1 MLPASPANKLAR
13 PRILAQLVTKVS
25 VQLASAAVAA
35 TVVAAYAPA
44 ASAQDD
50 TPAAANVP
58 PAAPG
63 AVTTD
68 DTAPAPVIKY
78 TVKIDAPKDIEE
90 LLESNLDLERF
101 RNSPRMTREQL
112 FRLVRA
118 APEQIRTLVST
129 SGYYTPEVS
138 VQFDRTATPAVVQ
151 VKVVPGEPVKVGE
164 TDLVLEGFAPV
175 PDLPADQ
182 QFDAEGL
189 KASWPL
195 KKGTV
200 FRQDEWEGAKRAI
213 LRQVVQTRYPR
224 AQLTDSRATVDPEQ
238 HVANLRVVLDSGPE
252 MRFGELRIE
261 GLKRYPDTVV
271 RNLNSIKPGDY
282 YSEAALQAYQSKLQ
296 DTGYFAS
303 VEVSADLSAVLDQQL
318 AVAETKADAK
328 ADPEADAAADPVVK
342 QQQATSMAPLPLLVR
357 VTENKRKNV
366 SAGVGFSTNT
376 GNRVSTTYDD
386 LQVFGVR
393 LKSAL
398 TLETKKQ
405 TAKVDAYF
413 PITPDGYNHSIGVTY
428 ERSDIAGET
437 TAVSSV
443 AGKRAWGTPL
453 LERSFTLELLSETK
467 SVDNIPKSTS
477 KSLPLTYAV
486 TWRRL
491 DNLLLPTKGYAINA
505 QIGGALLPVLTDEKF
520 LRGYL
525 RGVYYKPFGASSNI
539 ILRAEAGALGS
550 GSKNGVP
557 SVFLFR
563 AGGDQSV
570 RGYAYQELGVKE
582 GDATIGGRYLATAS
596 AEYQYWFKPTWGA
609 AVFYDAGN
617 AGDRVKDLHPK
628 SGYGVGARWKSPVG
642 PLNVDVAYGHAVQ
655 KYRLH
660 FSLGF
665 TF

>member
-1 MLPASPANKLAR
+1 M
-13 PRILAQLVTKVS
+13 AQEEQT
-25 VQLASAAVAA
+25 
-35 TVVAAYAPA
+35 
-44 ASAQDD
+44 
-50 TPAAANVP
+50 
-58 PAAPG
+58 
-63 AVTTD
+63 
-68 DTAPAPVIKY
+68 TAPAPLTEPATAPVTTPAAVPASEATVAANAAPVIIKY
-78 TVKIDAPKDIEE
+78 TVRIDAPGDLKE
-90 LLESNLDLERF
+90 LLEDNLDLQRF
-101 RNSPRMTREQL
+101 RDSPRMTREQL

-138 VQFDRTATPAVVQ
+138 VTFDRNATPAVVD
-151 VKVVPGEPVKVGE
+151 VKVVPGEPVRVGE
-164 TDLVLEGFAPV
+164 TDLVLEGFAPN
-175 PDLPADQ
+175 PEQPADK
-182 QFDAEGL
+182 QFDANAL

-224 AQLTDSRATVDPEQ
+224 AQLTDSRATVDPEE
-238 HVANLRVVLDSGPE
+238 HTANLRVVLDSGPE

-271 RNLNSIKPGDY
+271 RNLNAIKPGDY

-318 AVAETKADAK
+318 ATAEGE
-328 ADPEADAAADPVVK
+328 PAAPSTTA
-342 QQQATSMAPLPLLVR
+342 ASMEPLPLLVR

-366 SAGVGFSTNT
+366 SAGVGISTNT
-376 GNRVSTTYDD
+376 GNRASLTYDD
-386 LQVFGVR
+386 LQVFGLR
-393 LKSAL
+393 MKSAL

-405 TAKVDAYF
+405 TAKTDLYF
-413 PITPDGYNHSIGVTY
+413 PITPEGYNHSIGVTY
-428 ERSDIAGET
+428 ERSDIAGEV
-437 TAVSSV
+437 TAVSSI

-467 SVDNIPKSTS
+467 SVGAIPKVTS

-505 QIGGALLPVLTDEKF
+505 QIGGAVLPVLTDEKF
-520 LRGYL
+520 VRGYL

>member
-1 MLPASPANKLAR
+1 MLLA
-13 PRILAQLVTKVS
+13 T
-25 VQLASAAVAA
+25 
-35 TVVAAYAPA
+35 T
-44 ASAQDD
+44 
-50 TPAAANVP
+50 
-58 PAAPG
+58 
-63 AVTTD
+63 AVTAVVPSLAMAQEEQT
-68 DTAPAPVIKY
+68 TAPAPLTEPATAPVTTPAAVPASEATVAANAAPVIIKY
-78 TVKIDAPKDIEE
+78 TVRIDAPGDLKE
-90 LLESNLDLERF
+90 LLEDNLDLQRF
-101 RNSPRMTREQL
+101 RDSPRMTREQL

-138 VQFDRTATPAVVQ
+138 VTFDRNATPAVVD
-151 VKVVPGEPVKVGE
+151 VKVVPGEPVRVGE
-164 TDLVLEGFAPV
+164 TDLVLEGFAPN
-175 PDLPADQ
+175 PEQPADK
-182 QFDAEGL
+182 QFDANAL

-224 AQLTDSRATVDPEQ
+224 AQLTDSRATVDPEE
-238 HVANLRVVLDSGPE
+238 HTANLRVVLDSGPE

-271 RNLNSIKPGDY
+271 RNLNAIKPGDY

-318 AVAETKADAK
+318 ATAEGE
-328 ADPEADAAADPVVK
+328 PAAPSTTA
-342 QQQATSMAPLPLLVR
+342 ASMEPLPLLVR

-366 SAGVGFSTNT
+366 SAGVGISTNT
-376 GNRVSTTYDD
+376 GNRASVTYDD
-386 LQVFGVR
+386 LQVFGLR
-393 LKSAL
+393 MKSAL

-405 TAKVDAYF
+405 TAKTDLYF
-413 PITPDGYNHSIGVTY
+413 PITPEGYNHSIGLTY
-428 ERSDIAGET
+428 ERSDIAGEV
-437 TAVSSV
+437 TAVSSI

-467 SVDNIPKSTS
+467 SVGAIPKVTS

-505 QIGGALLPVLTDEKF
+505 QIGGAVLPVLTDEKF
-520 LRGYL
+520 VRGYL